1 MTRDECIGVIGA
13 GNWGTTLAKVLGDN
27 DKRTLLWARRD
38 DLCREINET
47 RQNSKYLP
55 GFSLGPSVEATSDLE
70 RICKSTSLLIAVVP
84 SHTMRETARE
94 LRNHVNAEHVIV
106 HATKGIEQGTFKRMS
121 EVLREETC
129 VRKIGVI
136 SGPNLAK
143 ELAARQPAGTLV
155 ASRYDEVFERAH
167 AALHNDY
174 FRVYQGRDVIG
185 AEIGGGFKN
194 IIALAAGVAAGL
206 GLGDNTKALLL
217 TRGLSE
223 MARFGVAMGA
233 EVMTFG
239 GMAGMGDL
247 IATCSSPLSRNHQV
261 GARLARGEKLEDIQ
275 RDMAMVAE
283 GVKMAKAAN
292 DFALRKRLDLPI
304 VRAVHNLLYG
314 HHEVPLLLKELMNIP
329 AGPEFAALTV

>member
-1 MTRDECIGVIGA
+1 MTTDDCIGVIGA

-38 DLCREINET
+38 ELCREINET
-47 RQNSKYLP
+47 RQNSQYLP

-70 RICKSTSLLIAVVP
+70 RICKSASLIIAVVP

-94 LRNHVNAEHVIV
+94 LGNYLNGEHVIV

-129 VRKIGVI
+129 LRKIGVI

-155 ASRYDEVFERAH
+155 ASRYDEVFVRTH

-275 RDMAMVAE
+275 RDMRMVAE

-292 DFALRKRLDLPI
+292 DFAVRKRLDLPI
-304 VRAVHNLLYG
+304 VRAVHNLLYE
-314 HHEVPLLLKELMNIP
+314 HHQVPLLLKELMSIP